1 VITRPSDE
9 PKVRISVRSWA
20 SSVRAIEERG
30 AAEVLAPLGVTAA
43 ASGARAFNP
52 AFDVTPAGLITA
64 IVTER
69 GVIQPVTR
77 ERIAE
82 VMGVWQA

>member
-1 VITRPSDE
+1 VPFYVAAPSSTFDLAIDTGADI
-9 PKVRISVRSWA
+9 P
-20 SSVRAIEERG
+20 IEERG